1 MKSFTAAAKGAA
13 EPSDE
18 LDTGQRNL
26 ESKRFESK
34 KQLNYNFS
42 SSSSRLPDFFVQYN
56 SELI

>member
-26 ESKRFESK
+26 ESKRFK
-34 KQLNYNFS
+34 
-42 SSSSRLPDFFVQYN
+42 SR
-56 SELI
+56 